1 MRSNVTLRQIDGF
14 LLAGELLSFS
24 RAAEAMHISQ
34 SAFSQLIRELETS
47 LELRLF
53 DRTTR
58 RIALTNA
65 GTVLL
70 RKMKRGVDEI
80 DQACEEARALVRV
93 EHGHITVGTLASL
106 AVGVVTR
113 AVGGLRKGFP
123 GMKVSMRED
132 YNGALLER
140 VAQGE
145 VDFAVCAQSGATEG
159 LSFEHLFDDEL
170 VAVMPLGDSRAGAR
184 PLRWSA
190 LKDESLVMTMRKS
203 STREH
208 ISAALAAHDITRE
221 ADYDVANMFTAL
233 SMVRA
238 GLGVTFIPLL
248 VLPEVN
254 MKGLGWARM
263 AKPAPV
269 RRIGICRR
277 SDRTASPASVKF
289 EEVLR
294 GEVDKVLRR
303 QRS

>member
-1 MRSNVTLRQIDGF
+1 
-14 LLAGELLSFS
+14 
-24 RAAEAMHISQ
+24 
-34 SAFSQLIRELETS
+34 
-47 LELRLF
+47 
-53 DRTTR
+53 
-58 RIALTNA
+58 
-65 GTVLL
+65 
-70 RKMKRGVDEI
+70 MKRGVDEI

-123 GMKVSMRED
+123 GIKVSMRED

-208 ISAALAAHDITRE
+208 ISAALAAHGITRE

-277 SDRTASPASVKF
+277 SDRTASVICAAIAPDGVSVSI
-289 EEVLR
+289 VC
-294 GEVDKVLRR
+294 R
-303 QRS
+303 QRSHIRHRHGHSRPVRKMVATSTRTLLAAGSRSTTHPWWRSGSPDRHNRR